1 MTIKKTLI
9 ATAVISA
16 LASSQAFADDTTLKG
31 YIEAQLGYS
40 NLSKVNTN
48 TYSGTADG
56 VTATNL
62 MGKLNYDSSATFGAE
77 YGLND
82 VIVDNLRVGISF
94 STMKFDLKN
103 AVISGSLTD
112 GVTTYTGPVT
122 LSAADFASVGVSLD
136 NRVYLYMANAY
147 YDFKNKSP
155 FTPFVGFGLGVAD
168 IKNADG
174 NEFAYSLHAGA
185 KYNINKDV
193 YIGAKATY
201 TNISG
206 PTDQLGIKFN
216 NIDAY
221 SANLALGF
229 EI

>member
-1 MTIKKTLI
+1 MIIKKHLI

-16 LASSQAFADDTTLKG
+16 LASSSAFAADLKG
-31 YIEAQLGYS
+31 YIEAQVGYTD
-40 NLSKVNTN
+40 LSKVNTN

-56 VTATNL
+56 ITATNL
-62 MGKLNYDSSATFGAE
+62 MGKLNYDSSASFGAE

-82 VIVDNLRVGISF
+82 VIVDNLRVGVSF

-174 NEFAYSLHAGA
+174 NEFAYSLNAGA
-185 KYNINKDV
+185 KYNIDKNV
-193 YIGAKATY
+193 YVGAKAAY
-201 TNISG
+201 TNING
-206 PTDQLGIKFN
+206 PTDQLGIKFK

-221 SANLALGF
+221 SVNVSLGF
-229 EI
+229 DI

>member
-1 MTIKKTLI
+1 MKNILL
-9 ATAVISA
+9 ATAIISA
-16 LASSQAFADDTTLKG
+16 LGSSQAFADDTTLKG

-48 TYSGTADG
+48 TYSGTVDG

-62 MGKLNYDSSATFGAE
+62 MGKLNYDSSASFGAE

-82 VIVDNLRVGISF
+82 VIVDNLRVGVSF

-103 AVISGSLTD
+103 AVINGSLTD
-112 GVTTYTGPVT
+112 GVTTYTGPDT
-122 LSAADFASVGVSLD
+122 FSAADFASIGVSFD

-147 YDFKNKSP
+147 YDFKNKTP
-155 FTPFVGFGLGVAD
+155 FTPFVGFGMGVAD

-174 NEFAYSLHAGA
+174 NEFAYALHAGA
-185 KYNINKDV
+185 KYHINNNV

-201 TNISG
+201 TNING